1 MNCELTDKCPKYPT
15 PTQESEVCS
24 YFAAVAIHY
33 TSPPID
39 LHTTNATFATHSEVS
54 NVKAVVG
61 TVNKKKAG
69 IFIYTL
75 NNIVKSRWQIQ

>member
-1 MNCELTDKCPKYPT
+1 MLNHIKSRMLVHKVNHLWAALRVFAN
-15 PTQESEVCS
+15 QCS
-24 YFAAVAIHY
+24 GY

-39 LHTTNATFATHSEVS
+39 LHAAFATHSEVS

-69 IFIYTL
+69 IFFYTL